1 MSLLTDELM
10 DRARYLLKVRGA
22 DERSGFRVFSDDE
35 IKIET
40 CMNRFSVYRKTK
52 GGAYTEC
59 YVEFNGKPALRAF
72 HYSDLI
78 GEALNHMRR
87 LMLLDDLARGY
98 EPPPDSLLDTLR
110 E

>member
-10 DRARYLLKVRGA
+10 DRARHLLKVRGI
-22 DERSGFRVFSDDE
+22 DERGGFRSYTDEE
-35 IKIET
+35 IKVET
-40 CMNRFSVYRKTK
+40 CANRFSVYRRTK

-59 YVEFNGKPALRAF
+59 YVEFDGKPGMRAL

-78 GEALNHMRR
+78 GEVLNHMRK
-87 LMLLDDLARGY
+87 LMLLDDLARDY
-98 EPPPDSLLDTLR
+98 EPPPDSVLDTLR